1 MSVRDTRITGA
12 ATRSRE
18 GQKVV
23 VVEDLIST
31 GGSVLEV
38 VDVLREAGAEVLG
51 VASIFTY
58 GMQKGLDR
66 LAAANVIN
74 HSLSNFDTLCEVAAE
89 EGYIKPEDIARLKK
103 FRQNPSFAEKRIGMP
118 TKGGN
123 HMLDIQHLT
132 RRYQN
137 KLAVSDLSLTFEKGK
152 TYALLGPNGSGKTTL
167 MKMIAGLTKQTSG
180 EITLDGIPVGPETKK
195 HIAYM
200 PTESYFYSY
209 MSIADAGKYYADF
222 FEDFDERRY
231 EEALQRMELNPKD
244 KIRTLSSGMNAKVR
258 LALTLSRDAQ
268 VMMFDEP
275 LNGVDILTRKQ
286 VVDEIIRNRE
296 NGRTMIIST
305 HLVDELN
312 AYIDVAIFMKNG
324 VLERIGDRAALEEKH
339 GSLTNLYLSIY
350 GGKEEEKH
358 VEAAQV

>member
-1 MSVRDTRITGA
+1 
-12 ATRSRE
+12 
-18 GQKVV
+18 
-23 VVEDLIST
+23 
-31 GGSVLEV
+31 
-38 VDVLREAGAEVLG
+38 
-51 VASIFTY
+51 
-58 GMQKGLDR
+58 
-66 LAAANVIN
+66 
-74 HSLSNFDTLCEVAAE
+74 
-89 EGYIKPEDIARLKK
+89 
-103 FRQNPSFAEKRIGMP
+103 
-118 TKGGN
+118 
-123 HMLDIQHLT
+123 MLDIKHLT

-137 KLAVSDLSLTFEKGK
+137 KLAVSDLSLTVEKGK

-268 VMMFDEP
+268 VMIFDEQAGGRRNHPQPRKRTYHDYLHP
-275 LNGVDILTRKQ
+275 LGGRAECVYRCRHFHEERRLGAHR
-286 VVDEIIRNRE
+286 RPRGAGRE
-296 NGRTMIIST
+296 AWLADKPEAVELRREGGREAS
-305 HLVDELN
+305 
-312 AYIDVAIFMKNG
+312 
-324 VLERIGDRAALEEKH
+324 
-339 GSLTNLYLSIY
+339 GSC
-350 GGKEEEKH
+350 
-358 VEAAQV
+358 

>member
-1 MSVRDTRITGA
+1 
-12 ATRSRE
+12 
-18 GQKVV
+18 
-23 VVEDLIST
+23 
-31 GGSVLEV
+31 
-38 VDVLREAGAEVLG
+38 
-51 VASIFTY
+51 
-58 GMQKGLDR
+58 
-66 LAAANVIN
+66 
-74 HSLSNFDTLCEVAAE
+74 
-89 EGYIKPEDIARLKK
+89 
-103 FRQNPSFAEKRIGMP
+103 
-118 TKGGN
+118 
-123 HMLDIQHLT
+123 MLDIQHLT

-137 KLAVSDLSLTFEKGK
+137 KLAVSDLSLTFETGK

-180 EITLDGIPVGPETKK
+180 EITLDGSSAASDVYKRQ
-195 HIAYM
+195 
-200 PTESYFYSY
+200 
-209 MSIADAGKYYADF
+209 GKYYADF
-222 FEDFDERRY
+222 FADFDEKKY
-231 EEALQRMELNPKD
+231 ADSLARMELNPKD

-286 VVDEIIRNRE
+286 VVEEIIRNRE

>member
-1 MSVRDTRITGA
+1 
-12 ATRSRE
+12 
-18 GQKVV
+18 
-23 VVEDLIST
+23 
-31 GGSVLEV
+31 
-38 VDVLREAGAEVLG
+38 
-51 VASIFTY
+51 
-58 GMQKGLDR
+58 
-66 LAAANVIN
+66 
-74 HSLSNFDTLCEVAAE
+74 
-89 EGYIKPEDIARLKK
+89 
-103 FRQNPSFAEKRIGMP
+103 
-118 TKGGN
+118 
-123 HMLDIQHLT
+123 MLDIQHLT

-209 MSIADAGKYYADF
+209 MSIADAGKY
-222 FEDFDERRY
+222 DERRY

-268 VMMFDEP
+268 VMMVDEP
-275 LNGVDILTRKQ
+275 LNGGDILTRKQ

-324 VLERIGDRAALEEKH
+324 VLERIGARAALEEKH

-358 VEAAQV
+358 VEAAEV

>member
-1 MSVRDTRITGA
+1 
-12 ATRSRE
+12 
-18 GQKVV
+18 
-23 VVEDLIST
+23 
-31 GGSVLEV
+31 
-38 VDVLREAGAEVLG
+38 
-51 VASIFTY
+51 
-58 GMQKGLDR
+58 
-66 LAAANVIN
+66 
-74 HSLSNFDTLCEVAAE
+74 
-89 EGYIKPEDIARLKK
+89 
-103 FRQNPSFAEKRIGMP
+103 
-118 TKGGN
+118 
-123 HMLDIQHLT
+123 MLDIQHLT

-286 VVDEIIRNRE
+286 VVDE
-296 NGRTMIIST
+296 
-305 HLVDELN
+305 LN